1 MESWVL
7 VVITA
12 IGTVVASTGFWTYII
27 KQSDHKDVKTRML
40 IGLAYDRILYL
51 GNKYIERGWV
61 SAEEYENLYTY
72 LYAPYEEMGGNG
84 SAKRIMEKVRKLPSY
99 ANGRHTIDSS
109 GE

>member
-40 IGLAYDRILYL
+40 IGLAHDRILYL

-61 SAEEYENLYTY
+61 SAEEY
-72 LYAPYEEMGGNG
+72 
-84 SAKRIMEKVRKLPSY
+84 
-99 ANGRHTIDSS
+99 
-109 GE
+109 

>member
-1 MESWVL
+1 MEDWVL

-12 IGTVVASTGFWTYII
+12 VGTVFASTGFWTYII
-27 KQSDHKDVKTRML
+27 KRSDRSDVKTKML
-40 IGLAYDRILYL
+40 IGLAHDRILCL

-72 LYAPYEEMGGNG
+72 LYEPYEKMGGNG
-84 SAKRIMEKVRKLPSY
+84 SAKRIMEKVKKLPSY
-99 ANGRHTIDSS
+99 QNEHNTNDYS